1 MNPCPFPRVWQEGRG
16 VLMNKNVYTLLS
28 RFSVGPIEHRSSM
41 SLQIS
46 STSFNSDFFSY
57 FFILK
62 RRYHKYSF
70 YFICFLFSL
79 SPWIIV
85 VFSEQ
90 RANRSIRKTSYHW
103 PQGTSA
109 PAEAGLL
116 GEIHRRLDTFHWR
129 LAAEWAAGSLSL
141 PPTTENTAG
150 PPAHSVREMVE
161 QPEGPH
167 GAFHWNQAAPWIT
180 SWLATEPAAANKIAR
195 CK

>member
-1 MNPCPFPRVWQEGRG
+1 
-16 VLMNKNVYTLLS
+16 MNKNVYILLS
-28 RFSVGPIEHRSSM
+28 RFAICPIEHHSSM

-62 RRYHKYSF
+62 RRYHIVF
-70 YFICFLFSL
+70 TLFCLL

-85 VFSEQ
+85 VFSKQ

-103 PQGTSA
+103 PQGTSS

-129 LAAEWAAGSLSL
+129 LAAECAAGSLSL

-150 PPAHSVREMVE
+150 LPAHSVREMVE
-161 QPEGPH
+161 QPEGP
-167 GAFHWNQAAPWIT
+167 
-180 SWLATEPAAANKIAR
+180 TEHFTETRLPAESPLDLPRSLLWPIR
-195 CK
+195 